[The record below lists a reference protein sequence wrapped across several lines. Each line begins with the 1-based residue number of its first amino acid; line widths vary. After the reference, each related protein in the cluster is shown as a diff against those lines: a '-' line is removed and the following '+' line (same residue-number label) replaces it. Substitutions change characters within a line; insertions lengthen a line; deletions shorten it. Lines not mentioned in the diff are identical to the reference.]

1 MNLDQPRKYP
11 DDENR
16 PLDPEFADFDRI
28 YYRYAAR
35 LVVYARRF
43 VDGKYAEDVVQDVF
57 MRCWQQG
64 HFRLPEAQ
72 LQPLLYRSVLNACRN
87 LIRHNLVA
95 DKYARNSLEKIQLGE
110 VEYELRI
117 LDEQHDDLTDRLHGL
132 IDSLP
137 ERCREVFLLSW
148 FENLRSD
155 EIAERLRIS
164 RRTVDTQLY
173 KALQFL
179 RRRMLLLVG
188 AIGALFCTF
197 F

>member
-1 MNLDQPRKYP
+1 MMQDQKRKYP
-11 DDENR
+11 EDVIQT
-16 PLDPEFADFDRI
+16 LDSDFADFDRM

-57 MRCWQQG
+57 LRCWQLG
-64 HFRLPEAQ
+64 HFRLPEAR

-95 DKYARNSLEKIQLGE
+95 DRFARNSLEKLHLGE

-117 LDEQHDDLTDRLHGL
+117 LDEQHDERTDRLHEL
-132 IDSLP
+132 IEALP
-137 ERCREVFLLSW
+137 DRCREVFLLSW
-148 FENLRSD
+148 FENLKSD
-155 EIAERLRIS
+155 EIADRLHIS

-179 RRRMLLLVG
+179 RHRMMSLVG
-188 AIGALFCTF
+188 GIGALFCIF

>member
-1 MNLDQPRKYP
+1 
-11 DDENR
+11 
-16 PLDPEFADFDRI
+16 
-28 YYRYAAR
+28 
-35 LVVYARRF
+35 
-43 VDGKYAEDVVQDVF
+43 

-188 AIGALFCTF
+188 ATGALFCTF